1 MKKIIVSIICAVAF
15 VGCKSSKSSTSNP
28 KDEVLTE
35 DSVGKVTTKEPI
47 IEKKPAVTNKNT
59 ATLIK
64 LEEAHNTINRSFKTA
79 QIVSEVKYSDPNFDQ
94 SVKADIRIEKGKQ
107 ILITVKAMMFSVAKI
122 YISPDRVSYYEIIK
136 GTHYDGD
143 FDFIKKMLGTSITYN
158 QVENILMGQS
168 IYPLNDQSLELKDLS
183 SNYQLDKKINDFI
196 VSIIVDNKGELKR
209 EQIKNNGSVYADL
222 NYKSYQTIKGVV
234 FPKQWT
240 LISSQ
245 KHTMNVGLEYEK
257 IDLNTNLNFKYEIP
271 SGSKAIKF

>member
-1 MKKIIVSIICAVAF
+1 MSAI
-15 VGCKSSKSSTSNP
+15 
-28 KDEVLTE
+28 
-35 DSVGKVTTKEPI
+35 
-47 IEKKPAVTNKNT
+47 
-59 ATLIK
+59 
-64 LEEAHNTINRSFKTA
+64 
-79 QIVSEVKYSDPNFDQ
+79 
-94 SVKADIRIEKGKQ
+94 
-107 ILITVKAMMFSVAKI
+107 
-122 YISPDRVSYYEIIK
+122 
-136 GTHYDGD
+136 THYDGD

-222 NYKSYQTIKGVV
+222 NYKSYQIIKGVV